1 MVVQPKQT
9 HTLRRK
15 RSRGDQHVKRIKKLL
30 HETGPLTIG
39 EIEEHLAMRYK
50 WAPTTNQ
57 LGNYLSKR
65 PDFRLIAVKRKRS
78 IIGGNYDTN
87 VYGLT
92 DLEE

>member
-1 MVVQPKQT
+1 MDTMPEQT
-9 HTLRRK
+9 HRLRRK

-30 HETGPLTIG
+30 REMGPLSIG
-39 EIEEHLAMRYK
+39 EIEEHLSMRYK

-65 PDFRLIAVKRKRS
+65 PDFRLIEVVRKRS

-92 DLEE
+92 DHEA